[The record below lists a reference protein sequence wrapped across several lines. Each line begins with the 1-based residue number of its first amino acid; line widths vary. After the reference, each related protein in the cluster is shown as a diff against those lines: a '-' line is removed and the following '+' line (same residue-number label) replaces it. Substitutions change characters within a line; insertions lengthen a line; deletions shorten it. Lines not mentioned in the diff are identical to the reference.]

1 MEKDKKKS
9 CLICE
14 SNDELKPF
22 NNQFICESCISYA
35 KTLIENNELNEE
47 WKTLLSVFFVDDAIS
62 YRYIFSFNVY
72 FL

>member
-47 WKTLLSVFFVDDAIS
+47 
-62 YRYIFSFNVY
+62 
-72 FL
+72 